1 MKDVYDLC
9 NSENIVGCY
18 VTNHYMKFYKLIDT
32 TIPGVICNSDV
43 DNSQLDTIL
52 YAQIWNI
59 SHPSLALFLM

>member
-1 MKDVYDLC
+1 MKDVYNLC

-43 DNSQLDTIL
+43 DNSQPDTIL
-52 YAQIWNI
+52 YAQI
-59 SHPSLALFLM
+59 